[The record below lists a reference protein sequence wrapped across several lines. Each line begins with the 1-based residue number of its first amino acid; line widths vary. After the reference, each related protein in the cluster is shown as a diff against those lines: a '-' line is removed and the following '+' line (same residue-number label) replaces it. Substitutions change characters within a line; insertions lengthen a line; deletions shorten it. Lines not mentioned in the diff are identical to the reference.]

1 MKRGLYT
8 KFMECADFIPPR
20 GRNLGHFH
28 WLDAGMAAR
37 DDLSE
42 VVESQCNCNREHHY
56 GDE

>member
-1 MKRGLYT
+1 MDKRYLSHLAMKRGLYT
-8 KFMECADFIPPR
+8 KFMECAGFIAAK

-42 VVESQCNCNREHHY
+42 VV
-56 GDE
+56 